1 MKAPHIRYFLN
12 EAEEGKKDETVVDDS
27 SIDNQIEQML
37 TKAERSAVQS
47 GKKQANISMG
57 ESLRRRSMRFLL
69 EAEGETE
76 SETPPLDPE
85 SFANEVAR
93 IIMNADTLI
102 DLKGKI
108 VKRVEQFVLKR
119 YDQATLD
126 KVMQSLETNFGIS
139 DKEKKSDLP
148 PEPTFA
154 VGASA
159 SAAGG
164 A

>member
-1 MKAPHIRYFLN
+1 MRAPHIKYFLN
-12 EAEEGKKDETVVDDS
+12 EAEEETADPSVKDDA

-57 ESLRRRSMRFLL
+57 ESLRRGSMRFLV
-69 EAEGETE
+69 EADTE
-76 SETPPLDPE
+76 KALPLDADAF
-85 SFANEVAR
+85 SNEVAR

-108 VKRVEQFVLKR
+108 LKRMEQFILKR
-119 YDQATLD
+119 YDQSVLD
-126 KVMQSLETNFGIS
+126 KVMQSLKTSYSIS
-139 DKEKKSDLP
+139 VDDPSDGSP
-148 PEPTFA
+148 PEPTLA
-154 VGASA
+154 VGAMA
-159 SAAGG
+159 SAGG

>member
-1 MKAPHIRYFLN
+1 MKAPHIRYFLR
-12 EAEEGKKDETVVDDS
+12 EADESKDAESSPDES

-47 GKKQANISMG
+47 GKKQASISMG
-57 ESLRRRSMRFLL
+57 ESLRRGSLRFLV
-69 EAEGETE
+69 EAEVEE
-76 SETPPLDPE
+76 VPPLDPE
-85 SFANEVAR
+85 AFSNEVAR
-93 IIMNADTLI
+93 IVMNADTLI

-108 VKRVEQFVLKR
+108 IKRMEKFILKR
-119 YDQATLD
+119 YDQGTLD
-126 KVMQSLETNFGIS
+126 KVKQSLETNYGITA
-139 DKEKKSDLP
+139 DAPKSDLP
-148 PEPTFA
+148 PEPTLA

>member
-12 EAEEGKKDETVVDDS
+12 EAGEEPDKDETVKDDA

-57 ESLRRRSMRFLL
+57 ESLRRGSMRFLI
-69 EAEGETE
+69 EAEGEA
-76 SETPPLDPE
+76 ETPPLDPE

-93 IIMNADTLI
+93 IVMNADTLI

-108 VKRVEQFVLKR
+108 IKRMEQFVLKR

-126 KVMQSLETNFGIS
+126 KVKQSLETNFGIT
-139 DKEKKSDLP
+139 DEEPKSDLP

-154 VGASA
+154 VGASS

>member
-12 EAEEGKKDETVVDDS
+12 EAGEEPAKDASVQDDS

-37 TKAERSAVQS
+37 MKAERSAVQS

-57 ESLRRRSMRFLL
+57 ESLRRGSMKFLL
-69 EAEGETE
+69 EAEGE
-76 SETPPLDPE
+76 SETPPIDPE

-93 IIMNADTLI
+93 IVMNADTLI

-108 VKRVEQFVLKR
+108 LKRVEQFVLKR
-119 YDQATLD
+119 YDQGTLD

-139 DKEKKSDLP
+139 NEEPKSDLP
-148 PEPTFA
+148 PEPTLA

>member
-1 MKAPHIRYFLN
+1 MKITEKQLRNIIRN
-12 EAEEGKKDETVVDDS
+12 EARAA
-27 SIDNQIEQML
+27 L
-37 TKAERSAVQS
+37 TEARSPHN
-47 GKKQANISMG
+47 KY
-57 ESLRRRSMRFLL
+57 SLKFLL
-69 EAEGETE
+69 EAEGEA
-76 SETPPLDPE
+76 ETPPIDPE
-85 SFANEVAR
+85 AFANEVAR
-93 IIMNADTLI
+93 IVMNADTLI

-108 VKRVEQFVLKR
+108 LKRVEQFVLKR

-139 DKEKKSDLP
+139 DEEPKSDLP

>member
-1 MKAPHIRYFLN
+1 MKAPHIRYFLT

-69 EAEGETE
+69 EAEGEE
-76 SETPPLDPE
+76 AKVPPIDPE

-93 IIMNADTLI
+93 IVMNADTLI

-108 VKRVEQFVLKR
+108 LKRVEQFVLKR
-119 YDQATLD
+119 YDQETLD
-126 KVMQSLETNFGIS
+126 KVKMSLETNFGIS
-139 DKEKKSDLP
+139 DEEPKSDLP

-154 VGASA
+154 VGASS

>member
-1 MKAPHIRYFLN
+1 MRAPHIRYFLN
-12 EAEEGKKDETVVDDS
+12 EAAEEEKKAEDTPDDS

-57 ESLRRRSMRFLL
+57 ESLKRRSLRFLV
-69 EAEGETE
+69 EAEGDEV
-76 SETPPLDPE
+76 PPLDPE
-85 SFANEVAR
+85 AFSNEVAR
-93 IIMNADTLI
+93 IVMNADTLI

-108 VKRVEQFVLKR
+108 LKRVDKFILKR
-119 YDQATLD
+119 YDQGTLD
-126 KVMQSLETNFGIS
+126 KVKQSLETNYGITA
-139 DKEKKSDLP
+139 DAPKSDLP
-148 PEPTFA
+148 PEPTLA